1 MLFVLDRSIIFFH
14 LIILICEVDF
24 SATFVDSE
32 YMNSSFVRRACN
44 PVRLFIEGKRV
55 YFGLVGAA
63 ADFLDWGTVISGEKT
78 NQGAL
83 VTRGG

>member
-1 MLFVLDRSIIFFH
+1 MLFVLDRSIIFFD

-24 SATFVDSE
+24 CATFVDSE

-55 YFGLVGAA
+55 YFGLVGATT
-63 ADFLDWGTVISGEKT
+63 DLLDGSGVLSREQPNEST
-78 NQGAL
+78 FITGS
-83 VTRGG
+83 G